1 MEGCEGFVYKC
12 VCARVCAR
20 FISLTVVFL
29 FEEGPQLVGS
39 LLGRVLVVGEPG
51 LLVFRDQL
59 KYRLER

>member
-1 MEGCEGFVYKC
+1 MC
-12 VCARVCAR
+12 VCVC

-39 LLGRVLVVGEPG
+39 LLGRVLVVAELG